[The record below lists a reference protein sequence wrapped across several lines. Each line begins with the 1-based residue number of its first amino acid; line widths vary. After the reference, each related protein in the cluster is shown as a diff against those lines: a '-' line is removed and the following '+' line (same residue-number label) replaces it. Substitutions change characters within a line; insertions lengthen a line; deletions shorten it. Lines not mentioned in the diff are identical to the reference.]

1 MVKCLEDLAEEEQKV
16 LLEEEKAAAAAALKA
31 EMEKEEIKKDTIG
44 QSSDVETPRSESG
57 VNPPKEGE
65 TEEEKKESEEAK
77 EKETDSRNTKEAYGL
92 DSIKFGNAQIKGKN
106 MTASP
111 MLAKPEFAHLNTIE
125 EEKNETQTSN
135 YNMSERDES
144 KLLSSNHL
152 GGSTGLDFENDG
164 HKTSMPKLSPDPL
177 D

>member
-77 EKETDSRNTKEAYGL
+77 EKETLPY
-92 DSIKFGNAQIKGKN
+92 
-106 MTASP
+106 P
-111 MLAKPEFAHLNTIE
+111 
-125 EEKNETQTSN
+125 
-135 YNMSERDES
+135 
-144 KLLSSNHL
+144 
-152 GGSTGLDFENDG
+152 
-164 HKTSMPKLSPDPL
+164 
-177 D
+177 